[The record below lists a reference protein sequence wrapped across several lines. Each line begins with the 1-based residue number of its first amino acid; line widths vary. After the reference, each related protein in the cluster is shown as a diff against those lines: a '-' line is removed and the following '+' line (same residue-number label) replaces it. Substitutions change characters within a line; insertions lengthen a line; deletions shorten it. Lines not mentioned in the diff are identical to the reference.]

1 MEHGKR
7 VPLILTTAALMVG
20 CSFLC
25 LRTAWAHCDT
35 MGGPVVA
42 DARIALEKGDITPI
56 LKWVKKEN
64 EAELRA
70 AFSGT
75 LAVRGKGPEARQL
88 ADRYFL
94 ETVVRLHRFG
104 EGAPYTGI
112 KDEPVEPIVALAD
125 KALADGSADEMTREI
140 SAHMAA
146 AIGERL
152 KRVVDAARKKDT
164 SVEAGRDYVEA
175 YVTYMHFVE
184 GIHAAIEVAG
194 DHLHAEAAKA
204 R

>member
-1 MEHGKR
+1 
-7 VPLILTTAALMVG
+7 MVG
-20 CSFLC
+20 CSFLYE
-25 LRTAWAHCDT
+25 RTSRAHCDT
-35 MGGPVVA
+35 TGGPVIA
-42 DARIALEKGDITPI
+42 EARLALEKGDIIPI

-64 EAELRA
+64 ETELRT
-70 AFSGT
+70 AFAET
-75 LAVRGKGPEARQL
+75 IAVRAKGPEAKQL

-94 ETVVRLHRFG
+94 ETLVRLHRLG

-125 KALADGSADEMTREI
+125 KALSDGSADEMTKEI

-146 AIGERL
+146 AIGERFR
-152 KRVVDAARKKDT
+152 RVADAARKKDT

-194 DHLHAEAAKA
+194 DHLHAEAARA

>member
-1 MEHGKR
+1 MTRDRR
-7 VPLILTTAALMVG
+7 VASLLVVAALSAG
-20 CSFLC
+20 CCFL
-25 LRTAWAHCDT
+25 LPRISWAHCDA
-35 MGGPVVA
+35 MGGPVIA

-64 EAELRA
+64 EAELKT
-70 AFSGT
+70 AFAET
-75 LAVRGKGPEARQL
+75 IAVRAKGPEAKQL

-94 ETVVRLHRFG
+94 ETLVRLHRLG

-125 KALADGSADEMTREI
+125 KALSDGSADEMTKEI
-140 SAHMAA
+140 GAHMAA
-146 AIGERL
+146 AIGERFR
-152 KRVVDAARKKDT
+152 RVVDAARKKDT

-194 DHLHAEAAKA
+194 DHLQAEAARA

>member
-7 VPLILTTAALMVG
+7 VPLVLTTAALMVG
-20 CSFLC
+20 CCFLYP
-25 LRTAWAHCDT
+25 RTSWAHCDT
-35 MGGPVVA
+35 TGGPVIA
-42 DARIALEKGDITPI
+42 EARLALEKGDIIPI

-64 EAELRA
+64 ETELRT
-70 AFSGT
+70 AFAET
-75 LAVRGKGPEARQL
+75 IAVRAKGPEAKQL

-94 ETVVRLHRFG
+94 ETLVRLHRLG

-125 KALADGSADEMTREI
+125 KALSDGSADEMTKEI

-146 AIGERL
+146 AIGERFR
-152 KRVVDAARKKDT
+152 RVADAARKKDT

-194 DHLHAEAAKA
+194 DHLHAEAARA